1 MDAFSMAQM
10 TIYHWILLAG
20 FATCLA
26 SCLYHFFRIIGSGV
40 PGDKAVAKGKIGPA
54 VAYSF
59 TKGMSPKKKET
70 AFLHLPTYAA
80 GLLFHLGTFF
90 GFAWLILIF
99 LGIEL
104 HPWIDYISAGFL
116 SISGLTGLGILIKRM
131 INRNMHSL
139 SNPDDYISNLLVS
152 GFHLLVGTAL
162 ILTKAVPALFIYS
175 TVLFLYIPLGKL
187 RHMVYFF
194 TSRFHLGV
202 FYGRR
207 GTWPVKKQRIWEEN

>member
-1 MDAFSMAQM
+1 MMQM
-10 TIYHWILLAG
+10 TVYHWICLAG
-20 FATCLA
+20 FAACLA

-40 PGDKAVAKGKIGPA
+40 PRDNAIAKGKIGPA
-54 VAYSF
+54 IAYSF

-70 AFLHLPTYAA
+70 AFMHLPTYAA
-80 GLLFHLGTFF
+80 GLLFHLGTFL
-90 GFAWLILIF
+90 GFAWLILVF
-99 LGIEL
+99 FGVQLY
-104 HPWIDYISAGFL
+104 PWIHYASAGFL
-116 SISGLTGLGILIKRM
+116 FITGLTGLGILIKRM
-131 INRNMHSL
+131 FNRNMRSL

-152 GFHLLVGTAL
+152 GFHLLIATTL
-162 ILTKAVPALFIYS
+162 ITTKAIPALLIYS

-207 GTWPVKKQRIWEEN
+207 GTWPVKKHRLWEQN

>member
-1 MDAFSMAQM
+1 MS
-10 TIYHWILLAG
+10 IYHWIVLAG
-20 FATCLA
+20 FAICLA
-26 SCLYHFFRIIGSGV
+26 SCLYHFFRIIASGI
-40 PGDKAVAKGKIGPA
+40 PGDNAVAKGKIGPA

-70 AFLHLPTYAA
+70 AFMHLPTYAA
-80 GLLFHLGTFF
+80 GLLFHLGTFL
-90 GFAWLILIF
+90 GFAWLILVFFGMEISPW
-99 LGIEL
+99 L
-104 HPWIDYISAGFL
+104 HYVSAGLLFL
-116 SISGLTGLGILIKRM
+116 SGITGLGILLKRM
-131 INRNMHSL
+131 VNKNMRSL

-152 GFHLLVGTAL
+152 GFQLLVAITL
-162 ILTKAVPALFIYS
+162 ILTKTAPALFIYAA
-175 TVLFLYIPLGKL
+175 LFFLYIPIGKL